1 LTPVLVWGAR
11 GHCKVLAE
19 FLPALGHRIVAVFD
33 NDPSVPPP
41 LPGLPVFQHLEEFDA
56 PPGTM
61 AVVAIG
67 GSFGRDRLDIH
78 ERLGRAGFPP
88 LTVVHPAAYVA
99 TTATMGEAAQVLAG
113 AVVGAE
119 ARIGRACIVNTRAS
133 IDHECVL
140 GDGVHVA
147 PGATLA
153 GNVEVGDFTL
163 VAVGAV
169 VLPRIRIGRD
179 CIVGAGAVVT
189 RDVPDG
195 TVVYGNPARIIR

>member
-1 LTPVLVWGAR
+1 
-11 GHCKVLAE
+11 
-19 FLPALGHRIVAVFD
+19 
-33 NDPSVPPP
+33 
-41 LPGLPVFQHLEEFDA
+41 
-56 PPGTM
+56 
-61 AVVAIG
+61 
-67 GSFGRDRLDIH
+67 
-78 ERLGRAGFPP
+78 
-88 LTVVHPAAYVA
+88 
-99 TTATMGEAAQVLAG
+99 
-113 AVVGAE
+113 
-119 ARIGRACIVNTRAS
+119 
-133 IDHECVL
+133 VL